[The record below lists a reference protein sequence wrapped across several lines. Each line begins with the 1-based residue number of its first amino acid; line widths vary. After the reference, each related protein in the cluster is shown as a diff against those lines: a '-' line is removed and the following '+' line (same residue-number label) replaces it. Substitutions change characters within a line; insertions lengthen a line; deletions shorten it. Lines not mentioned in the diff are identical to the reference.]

1 MKITFLGTGAG
12 NSTLRAHTGMAL
24 ECPDG
29 TKLLLDTSSGNSAL
43 RSAAAVGLELKEFE
57 DVLLSHDHP
66 DHMGGIDFIEF
77 NRALSGE
84 QYGPLRVHASYEAL
98 EGLKRHSI
106 TTRLNIRDISGDFRA
121 QLRGPRTAALAA
133 RRPRAGD

>member
-1 MKITFLGTGAG
+1 
-12 NSTLRAHTGMAL
+12 MAL

-43 RSAAAVGLELKEFE
+43 RSAAAVGFELKEFE

-77 NRALSGE
+77 NRALSGNSMVRCG
-84 QYGPLRVHASYEAL
+84 Y
-98 EGLKRHSI
+98 
-106 TTRLNIRDISGDFRA
+106 TRRMRLWKA
-121 QLRGPRTAALAA
+121 
-133 RRPRAGD
+133 